1 MVVLYQYHIYS
12 NVIVLYQYDIPGA
25 ASTLPGP
32 VSQVIHVTF
41 HQDMTNNVN
50 SVYSVYSV

>member
-41 HQDMTNNVN
+41 HQDMTNNV
-50 SVYSVYSV
+50 YSVYSV